1 MTLRQTLDRW
11 LVEDWTQA
19 YKWLSM
25 QFGTLLLIWSQL
37 PEKDQAAVLA
47 FLGLDQ
53 QKLMGALVLAMLVG
67 RMIAQH
73 RSPPKLV
80 DEA

>member
-25 QFGTLLLIWSQL
+25 QLGTLLLIWSQL
-37 PEKDQAAVLA
+37 PEQQQAAVLA

-67 RMIAQH
+67 RMIAQR

>member
-1 MTLRQTLDRW
+1 MTIRQTLDRW

-19 YKWLSM
+19 YRWLSV
-25 QFGTLLLIWSQL
+25 QFGTLLLVWSQL
-37 PEKDQAAVLA
+37 PEQQQAAVLA

-73 RSPPKLV
+73 RSPPKRV
-80 DEA
+80 DET

>member
-67 RMIAQH
+67 RMIAQR